1 MGRPLVHIIPQPFL
15 YPDSDRPSFP
25 SFASHAQPD
34 GCRMVFP
41 MGSGLKSVCVFVC
54 VRQRMCVCTH
64 THENVCVFTHAHT
77 PICPGEQ

>member
-34 GCRMVFP
+34 GCRMVSP

-54 VRQRMCVCTH
+54 V
-64 THENVCVFTHAHT
+64 
-77 PICPGEQ
+77 

>member
-34 GCRMVFP
+34 GCRMVSP

-54 VRQRMCVCTH
+54 VCET
-64 THENVCVFTHAHT
+64 ENVCVRAHAHT
-77 PICPGEQ
+77 HPSVLGSNNS

>member
-54 VRQRMCVCTH
+54 VCVCVRQRMCVCVHTCTH
-64 THENVCVFTHAHT
+64 THLSWGAIIVNK
-77 PICPGEQ
+77 

>member
-54 VRQRMCVCTH
+54 VCVCVCET
-64 THENVCVFTHAHT
+64 ENVCVRAHVHTH
-77 PICPGEQ
+77 PSVLGSNNR